1 MWRPPDKGR
10 WGALGLGLLAAWFV
24 LLCGWEPFL
33 SLLLAAAVHE
43 LGHYLAL
50 RIQGVPVTGLRL
62 SPWGAVM
69 DCRRNVLSYGGE
81 LLALLAGPGANLAL
95 SAALCLAPRPPEALI
110 GAGLVLGGFN
120 LLPLRRLDGGEAL
133 RCALTFLLGPE
144 RGEGI
149 AAAVSRL
156 TAAHGA
162 GLCAFVML
170 RSGGNLFLLP
180 ALALFLGE
188 CLGRRRSGGGM
199 RGRPGKNACISH
211 SDVISYQGVKGR
223 SSALA
228 GPKGRRRCRNCRART
243 PNI

>member
-33 SLLLAAAVHE
+33 AILFAAAAHE

-50 RIQGVPVTGLRL
+50 RLQGAAVTGLRL

-69 DCRRNVLSYGGE
+69 DCRRDVLSYGGE
-81 LLALLAGPGANLAL
+81 LLALLAGPLANLAL
-95 SAALCLAPRPPEALI
+95 SAALCLVPHPPETLI

-133 RCALTFLLGPE
+133 RCGLSYLLGPE
-144 RGEGI
+144 RGEAI

-162 GLCAFVML
+162 GLCA
-170 RSGGNLFLLP
+170 P
-180 ALALFLGE
+180 
-188 CLGRRRSGGGM
+188 
-199 RGRPGKNACISH
+199 
-211 SDVISYQGVKGR
+211 
-223 SSALA
+223 
-228 GPKGRRRCRNCRART
+228 
-243 PNI
+243 

>member
-33 SLLLAAAVHE
+33 AILFAAAAHE

-50 RIQGVPVTGLRL
+50 RLQGAAVTGLRL

-69 DCRRNVLSYGGE
+69 DCRRDQLSYGGE
-81 LLALLAGPGANLAL
+81 LLALLAGPLANLVL
-95 SAALCLAPRPPEALI
+95 SAALCLAPHPPETLI
-110 GAGLVLGGFN
+110 CAGLVLGGFN

-133 RCALTFLLGPE
+133 RCGLSYFLGPE
-144 RGEGI
+144 RGEQI

-162 GLCAFVML
+162 GLCALVML
-170 RSGGNLFLLP
+170 RGGGNLFLLP

-188 CLGRRRSGGGM
+188 CLGRRRSGG
-199 RGRPGKNACISH
+199 
-211 SDVISYQGVKGR
+211 
-223 SSALA
+223 
-228 GPKGRRRCRNCRART
+228 RNG
-243 PNI
+243 

>member
-33 SLLLAAAVHE
+33 AILLAAAVHE

-50 RIQGVPVTGLRL
+50 RLQGVPVTGLRL

-69 DCRRNVLSYGGE
+69 DCRRDRLSYGGE

-110 GAGLVLGGFN
+110 GAG
-120 LLPLRRLDGGEAL
+120 
-133 RCALTFLLGPE
+133 PE
-144 RGEGI
+144 RGERI

-162 GLCAFVML
+162 GLCAVVML
-170 RSGGNLFLLP
+170 RGVGNLFLLP

-188 CLGRRRSGGGM
+188 CLGRRR
-199 RGRPGKNACISH
+199 RGKP
-211 SDVISYQGVKGR
+211 
-223 SSALA
+223 
-228 GPKGRRRCRNCRART
+228 
-243 PNI
+243 